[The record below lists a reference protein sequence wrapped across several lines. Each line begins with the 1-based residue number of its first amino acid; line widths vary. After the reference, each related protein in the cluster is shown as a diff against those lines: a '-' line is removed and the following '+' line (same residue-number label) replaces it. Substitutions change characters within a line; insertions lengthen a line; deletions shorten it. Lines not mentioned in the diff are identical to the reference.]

1 MLGNGLSN
9 KIINLLIESSIGVR
23 LRRSLITRI
32 KNMNIMKRGNRVRKN
47 NISLCVII
55 KNEEESIERCLNS
68 IKELIGEII
77 IDTGSS
83 NHTIDICKQYSKKF

>member
-1 MLGNGLSN
+1 
-9 KIINLLIESSIGVR
+9 
-23 LRRSLITRI
+23 
-32 KNMNIMKRGNRVRKN
+32 MKRGNRVRKN

-68 IKELIGEII
+68 IKELIDEII

-83 NHTIDICKQYSKKF
+83 DHTIDICK